1 VKFCAIRVEPLLQNL
16 PNLPCRVIHA
26 LVLSREPSQNQK
38 SAKAVFLFCDSKQV
52 LASTCVGE
60 LKDAGTTVPSRG
72 ELGMGPERKWV
83 PRQGLG
89 TILDITFIQFTSPY
103 FRATVISEQSNNLME
118 KNQFELMLAENERVM
133 QKLVDDFRAGL
144 SVFKQNQLSSH
155 IALIERQMAARQKK
169 CKDEYEEEKL
179 KIQNRKNGQT
189 SPLLLNV
196 YDRAEESLERRYV
209 ANLISIKEFCEESI
223 SVL

>member
-1 VKFCAIRVEPLLQNL
+1 
-16 PNLPCRVIHA
+16 
-26 LVLSREPSQNQK
+26 
-38 SAKAVFLFCDSKQV
+38 
-52 LASTCVGE
+52 
-60 LKDAGTTVPSRG
+60 
-72 ELGMGPERKWV
+72 
-83 PRQGLG
+83 
-89 TILDITFIQFTSPY
+89 
-103 FRATVISEQSNNLME
+103 
-118 KNQFELMLAENERVM
+118 
-133 QKLVDDFRAGL
+133 
-144 SVFKQNQLSSH
+144 
-155 IALIERQMAARQKK
+155 MAARQKK